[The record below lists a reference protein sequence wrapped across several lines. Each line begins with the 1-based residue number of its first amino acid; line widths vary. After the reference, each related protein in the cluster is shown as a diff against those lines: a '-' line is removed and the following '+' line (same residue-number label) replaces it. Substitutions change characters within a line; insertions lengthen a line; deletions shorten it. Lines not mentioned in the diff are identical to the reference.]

1 MTPLEYGLVYVL
13 VFIVAL
19 ALFVL
24 YKDRK
29 QKNDHKTLRIQKY
42 YAQHR
47 IQ

>member
-13 VFIVAL
+13 VFIIGL

-29 QKNDHKTLRIQKY
+29 QAKK
-42 YAQHR
+42 
-47 IQ
+47 